1 VVGDNCAVISFSF
14 TSCSFI
20 SFSIDDFLE
29 SVVFIDSRVS
39 NSCLVPSTIS
49 GDSSWSETAGI
60 LLSVATE
67 SAVFESIIVDSVL
80 LSSFWKLDSLSS
92 FPSMNDWFGVSSF
105 SDGFVSTL
113 ISLSSE
119 TGIGISFDSDSLN
132 SVLVADKSDV
142 FKLSFEIFLGSFFSS
157 EAIVS
162 ISSSCFASSFL
173 WDSSLLSNWL
183 SCPSFI
189 SGDSSIVLSSIS
201 FSEFWISS
209 DSSKIISDSFFRS
222 MVCFF
227 PSFELE
233 IFASWGCIWNSRGTC
248 SATEVFSALLSSVF
262 LLP

>member
-1 VVGDNCAVISFSF
+1 
-14 TSCSFI
+14 
-20 SFSIDDFLE
+20 
-29 SVVFIDSRVS
+29 
-39 NSCLVPSTIS
+39 
-49 GDSSWSETAGI
+49 
-60 LLSVATE
+60 VATE

-173 WDSSLLSNWL
+173 
-183 SCPSFI
+183 
-189 SGDSSIVLSSIS
+189 
-201 FSEFWISS
+201 
-209 DSSKIISDSFFRS
+209 
-222 MVCFF
+222 
-227 PSFELE
+227 
-233 IFASWGCIWNSRGTC
+233 
-248 SATEVFSALLSSVF
+248 
-262 LLP
+262 